1 MNSFTL
7 ALSTLVGTVVGAG
20 IFGIPFAMVQSGIVP
35 GLFYLFL
42 LGAIICLLHLFFG
55 EVCLRTS
62 GKHRLVGYA
71 AIYLGKRGKVVATL
85 TLLFV
90 LIGTLLAYLILVGEF
105 SEIVFGSFIPFSSTI
120 FTVVF
125 SSCAFFL
132 VLSGRQLITK
142 IEFFTNILFIAAIA
156 ALVVLAL
163 PHMKSFEVPL
173 FDVSNISNLFL
184 PFGVLLFA
192 FAGFEAVPEVMSFL
206 RDRNARTKLDNII
219 IWSSVVTGIFFLLFA
234 LVVIGVSG
242 LATSPDA
249 FSGLVPFLGQNIIA
263 FGALIGIVII
273 ADSFLVI
280 GNYLKN
286 SLRHDFQFPYV
297 PAALVALGVPLAL
310 FLLGFREFISV
321 VGVVG
326 GVMGAAE
333 GILVILM
340 FRKAKT
346 MGDRTPEYQIHV
358 PSFLIFI
365 LASILIGGAA
375 AELFL

>member
-7 ALSTLVGTVVGAG
+7 ALSTLVGTIVGAG
-20 IFGIPFAMVQSGIVP
+20 IFGIPFAMLKSGIVP

-42 LGAIICLLHLFFG
+42 LGGIICLLHLFFG

-71 AIYLGKRGKVVATL
+71 AIYLGKRGKVLATL

-90 LIGTLLAYLILVGEF
+90 LVGTLLAYLILVGEF
-105 SEIVFGSFIPFSSTI
+105 SEIVFGSFLPFSSTI

-125 SSCAFFL
+125 SICAFFL

-142 IEFFTNILFIAAIA
+142 IEFFTNIVFIAAIA
-156 ALVVLAL
+156 GLLVFAL
-163 PHMKSFEVPL
+163 PHVQSIAVPL
-173 FDVSNISNLFL
+173 FDFSNLSNLFL

-206 RDRNARTKLDNII
+206 RDRNARTKLDNVI
-219 IWSSVVTGIFFLLFA
+219 IWSSVVVGAFFLLFS
-234 LVVIGVSG
+234 LIVLGVSG
-242 LATSPDA
+242 LATTPDA
-249 FSGLVPFLGQNIIA
+249 FSGLVPFLGQSIIA
-263 FGALIGIVII
+263 FGALIGLLVI

-286 SLRHDFQFPYV
+286 SLRHDFSFPYV

-310 FLLGFREFISV
+310 FLLGFREFIAV

-326 GVMGAAE
+326 GVTGAVE
-333 GILVILM
+333 GVLVILL
-340 FRKAKT
+340 FRQAKT
-346 MGDRTPEYQIHV
+346 MGDRKPEYEIRAPFV
-358 PSFLIFI
+358 LLIL
-365 LASILIGGAA
+365 LAIILIGGAA
-375 AELFL
+375 AELLL

>member
-7 ALSTLVGTVVGAG
+7 ALSTLVGTIVGAG
-20 IFGIPFAMVQSGIVP
+20 IFGIPFAMLKSGIVP

-42 LGAIICLLHLFFG
+42 LGGIICLLHLFFG

-71 AIYLGKRGKVVATL
+71 AIYLGKRGKVLATL

-90 LIGTLLAYLILVGEF
+90 LVGTLLAYLILVGEF
-105 SEIVFGSFIPFSSTI
+105 SEIVFGSFLPFSSTI

-125 SSCAFFL
+125 SICAFFL

-142 IEFFTNILFIAAIA
+142 IEFFTNIVFIAAIA
-156 ALVVLAL
+156 GLLVFAL
-163 PHMKSFEVPL
+163 PHVQSIAVPL
-173 FDVSNISNLFL
+173 FDFSNLSNLFL

-206 RDRNARTKLDNII
+206 RDRNARTKLDNVIL
-219 IWSSVVTGIFFLLFA
+219 WSSVVVGAFFLLFS
-234 LVVIGVSG
+234 LIVLGVSG
-242 LATSPDA
+242 LATTPDA
-249 FSGLVPFLGQNIIA
+249 FSGLVPFLGQSIIA

-286 SLRHDFQFPYV
+286 SLRHDFNLPYV
-297 PAALVALGVPLAL
+297 PSALIALCVPLAL
-310 FLLGFREFISV
+310 FLLGFREFIAV

-326 GVMGAAE
+326 GVMGAVE
-333 GILVILM
+333 GVLVMLM

-346 MGDRTPEYQIHV
+346 MGDRKPEYEIRV
-358 PSFLIFI
+358 PSLFLFLLAGI
-365 LASILIGGAA
+365 LVAGAA
-375 AELFL
+375 AELLL

>member
-1 MNSFTL
+1 MNRFTV
-7 ALSTLVGTVVGAG
+7 ALSTLVGTIVGAG
-20 IFGIPFAMVQSGIVP
+20 IFGIPFAMVKSGIVP

-42 LGAIICLLHLFFG
+42 LGAIICLLHLLFG

-71 AIYLGKRGKVVATL
+71 LIYLGKQGKAIATL

-105 SEIVFGSFIPFSSTI
+105 SEIVFGSFLPFSSII
-120 FTVVF
+120 FTVLF
-125 SSCAFFL
+125 SVCAFFL

-142 IEFFTNILFIAAIA
+142 IEFFTNILFIGAIA
-156 ALVVLAL
+156 ILIVLAL
-163 PHMKSFEVPL
+163 PHVKSFEVPL
-173 FDVSNISNLFL
+173 VDVSSASNLFL

-192 FAGFEAVPEVMSFL
+192 FAGFEAIPEVMSFL
-206 RDRNARTKLDNII
+206 RDRNARTKLDNVIL
-219 IWSSVVTGIFFLLFA
+219 WSSIITGAFFLSFA
-234 LVVIGVSG
+234 LIVIGVSG

-297 PAALVALGVPLAL
+297 PAALIAMGVPLAL
-310 FLLGFREFISV
+310 FLFGFREFIV
-321 VGVVG
+321 VIGVVG
-326 GVMGAAE
+326 GVMGAVE
-333 GILVILM
+333 GLLIMLM
-340 FRKAKT
+340 FHKAKT
-346 MGDRTPEYQIHV
+346 MGDRIPEYQIRV
-358 PSFLIFI
+358 PVVLLFLLGAI
-365 LASILIGGAA
+365 LVGGAV
-375 AELFL
+375 AELLF

>member
-7 ALSTLVGTVVGAG
+7 ALSTLVGTIVGAG
-20 IFGIPFAMVQSGIVP
+20 IFGIPFAMLKSGIVP

-42 LGAIICLLHLFFG
+42 LGGIICLLHLFFG

-71 AIYLGKRGKVVATL
+71 AIYLGKRGKVLATL

-90 LIGTLLAYLILVGEF
+90 LVGTLLAYLILVGEF
-105 SEIVFGSFIPFSSTI
+105 SEIVFGSFLPFSSTI

-125 SSCAFFL
+125 SICAFFL

-142 IEFFTNILFIAAIA
+142 IEFFTNIVFIAAIA
-156 ALVVLAL
+156 GLLVFAL
-163 PHMKSFEVPL
+163 PHVQSIAVPL
-173 FDVSNISNLFL
+173 FDFSNLSNLFL

-206 RDRNARTKLDNII
+206 RDRNARTKLDNVI
-219 IWSSVVTGIFFLLFA
+219 IWSSVVVGAFFLLFS
-234 LVVIGVSG
+234 LIVLGVSG
-242 LATSPDA
+242 LATTPDA
-249 FSGLVPFLGQNIIA
+249 FSGLVPFLGQSIIA

-286 SLRHDFQFPYV
+286 SLRHDFNLPYV
-297 PAALVALGVPLAL
+297 PSALIALCVPLAL
-310 FLLGFREFISV
+310 FLLGFREFIAV

-326 GVMGAAE
+326 GVMGAVE
-333 GILVILM
+333 GVLVMLM

-346 MGDRTPEYQIHV
+346 MGDRKPEYEIRV
-358 PSFLIFI
+358 PSLFLFLLAGI
-365 LASILIGGAA
+365 LVAGAA
-375 AELFL
+375 AELLL

>member
-7 ALSTLVGTVVGAG
+7 ALSTLVGTIVGAG
-20 IFGIPFAMVQSGIVP
+20 IFGIPFAMVRSGIVP

-42 LGAIICLLHLFFG
+42 LGAIICLLHLLFG
-55 EVCLRTS
+55 EVCLRTA

-71 AIYLGKRGKVVATL
+71 QIYLGKQGKVLATL

-90 LIGTLLAYLILVGEF
+90 LVGALLAYLILVGEF

-120 FTVVF
+120 FTILF
-125 SSCAFFL
+125 SVCAFFL

-142 IEFFTNILFIAAIA
+142 IEFFTNILFIG
-156 ALVVLAL
+156 ALAVLIILAL
-163 PHMKSFEVPL
+163 PHVKGFEVPL
-173 FDVSNISNLFL
+173 FDFSNPSNLFL

-192 FAGFEAVPEVMSFL
+192 FAGFEAIPEVMSFL
-206 RDRNARTKLDNII
+206 RDRGGRTKLDNVI
-219 IWSSVVTGIFFLLFA
+219 IWSSVIVGAFFLLFS
-234 LVVIGVSG
+234 LIVIGVSG
-242 LATSPDA
+242 LTTSPDA
-249 FSGLVPFLGQNIIA
+249 FSGLVPFLGQSIIA
-263 FGALIGIVII
+263 FGALVGIVVI

-297 PAALVALGVPLAL
+297 PAALVAIGVPLAL

-326 GVMGAAE
+326 GVTGAAE
-333 GILVILM
+333 GILIMLM
-340 FRKAKT
+340 FHKAKT
-346 MGDRTPEYQIHV
+346 MGDRVPEYEIRV
-358 PSFLIFI
+358 PSIFLFL
-365 LASILIGGAA
+365 LATILIGGAIVG
-375 AELFL
+375 LFL

>member
-7 ALSTLVGTVVGAG
+7 ALSTLVGTIVGAG
-20 IFGIPFAMVQSGIVP
+20 IFGIPFVMLKSGIVP

-42 LGAIICLLHLFFG
+42 LGGIICLLHLFFG

-71 AIYLGKRGKVVATL
+71 AIYLGKRGKVAATL

-120 FTVVF
+120 FTVLF
-125 SSCAFFL
+125 SIGAFFL

-156 ALVVLAL
+156 ALIVFAL
-163 PHMKSFEVPL
+163 PHVKSIEVPL
-173 FDVSNISNLFL
+173 FDFSNLSNLFL

-206 RDRNARTKLDNII
+206 RDRNARTKLDNVI
-219 IWSSVVTGIFFLLFA
+219 IWSSVIVGAFFLVFSLI
-234 LVVIGVSG
+234 VIGVSG
-242 LATSPDA
+242 LATTPDA
-249 FSGLVPFLGQNIIA
+249 FSGLVPFLGQSIIA

-286 SLRHDFQFPYV
+286 SLRHDFNFPYA
-297 PAALVALGVPLAL
+297 PAALVAMGVPLAL

-326 GVMGAAE
+326 GVMGAVE

-346 MGDRTPEYQIHV
+346 MGDRKPEYEIRV
-358 PSFLIFI
+358 PSLFLFLLAGI
-365 LASILIGGAA
+365 LVAGAA
-375 AELFL
+375 AELLL

>member
-1 MNSFTL
+1 MTSFTL
-7 ALSTLVGTVVGAG
+7 ALSTLVGTIVGAG
-20 IFGIPFAMVQSGIVP
+20 IFGIPFAILKSGLVP

-42 LGAIICLLHLFFG
+42 LGGIICLLHLFFG

-71 AIYLGKRGKVVATL
+71 AIYLGKRGKAVATL

-105 SEIVFGSFIPFSSTI
+105 SEIVFGAFIPFSSTI
-120 FTVVF
+120 FTVLF
-125 SSCAFFL
+125 SIGALFL

-156 ALVVLAL
+156 ALIVFAL
-163 PHMKSFEVPL
+163 PHVKSIEVPL
-173 FDVSNISNLFL
+173 FAFSNFSNLFL

-206 RDRNARTKLDNII
+206 RDRNARTKLDNVI
-219 IWSSVVTGIFFLLFA
+219 IWSSVIVGAFFLVFSLI
-234 LVVIGVSG
+234 VIGVSG
-242 LATSPDA
+242 LATTPDA
-249 FSGLVPFLGQNIIA
+249 FSGLVPFLGQGIIA

-286 SLRHDFQFPYV
+286 SLRHDFNFPYA
-297 PAALVALGVPLAL
+297 PAALVAMGVPLAL

-326 GVMGAAE
+326 GVMGAVE

-340 FRKAKT
+340 FRKAKA
-346 MGDRTPEYQIHV
+346 MGDRIPEYQIRI
-358 PSFLIFI
+358 PAILLFI
-365 LASILIGGAA
+365 LGVILVGGAA
-375 AELFL
+375 AELLF

>member
-7 ALSTLVGTVVGAG
+7 ALSTLVGTIVGAG
-20 IFGIPFAMVQSGIVP
+20 IFGIPFAMMKSGIVP

-42 LGAIICLLHLFFG
+42 LGGIICLLHLFFG

-71 AIYLGKRGKVVATL
+71 ALYLGKRGKVLATI

-105 SEIVFGSFIPFSSTI
+105 SEIVFGQFIPFSSTI
-120 FTVVF
+120 FTVLF
-125 SSCAFFL
+125 SIGAFFL
-132 VLSGRQLITK
+132 VLSGRQLITR
-142 IEFFTNILFIAAIA
+142 IEFFTNLVFIAAIA
-156 ALVVLAL
+156 ALLIFAL
-163 PHMKSFEVPL
+163 PQVKGIEVPL
-173 FDVSNISNLFL
+173 FNFSNLSNLFL

-206 RDRNARTKLDNII
+206 RDRNARTKLDNVIV
-219 IWSSVVTGIFFLLFA
+219 WSSVAAGAFFLVFSLIV
-234 LVVIGVSG
+234 LGVSG
-242 LATSPDA
+242 SATTSDS

-286 SLRHDFQFPYV
+286 SLRHDFNFTYV
-297 PAALVALGVPLAL
+297 PAALVALGVPLVL
-310 FLLGFREFISV
+310 FLLGFREFIAV

-326 GVMGAAE
+326 GVMGAVE

-340 FRKAKT
+340 FRKAKI
-346 MGDRTPEYQIHV
+346 MGDRKPEYEMRV
-358 PSFLIFI
+358 PSLLLFLI
-365 LASILIGGAA
+365 AVILIAGAA
-375 AELFL
+375 AGLFL

>member
-7 ALSTLVGTVVGAG
+7 ALSTLVGTIVGAG
-20 IFGIPFAMVQSGIVP
+20 IFGIPFVMLKSGIVP

-42 LGAIICLLHLFFG
+42 LGGIICLLHLFFG

-62 GKHRLVGYA
+62 GKHRLVG
-71 AIYLGKRGKVVATL
+71 GKVAATL

-120 FTVVF
+120 FTVLF
-125 SSCAFFL
+125 SIGAFFL

-156 ALVVLAL
+156 ALIVFAL
-163 PHMKSFEVPL
+163 PHVKSIEVPL
-173 FDVSNISNLFL
+173 FDFSNLSNLFL

-206 RDRNARTKLDNII
+206 RDRKARTKLDNVI
-219 IWSSVVTGIFFLLFA
+219 IWSSVIVGAFFLIFSLI
-234 LVVIGVSG
+234 VIGVSG
-242 LATSPDA
+242 LATTPDA
-249 FSGLVPFLGQNIIA
+249 FSGLVPFLGQSIIA

-286 SLRHDFQFPYV
+286 SLRHDFNFPYA
-297 PAALVALGVPLAL
+297 PAALVAMGVPLAL

-326 GVMGAAE
+326 GVMGAVE

-346 MGDRTPEYQIHV
+346 MGDRVPEYQIRI
-358 PSFLIFI
+358 PAILLFLLGAI
-365 LASILIGGAA
+365 LVGGAA
-375 AELFL
+375 AELLF

>member
-7 ALSTLVGTVVGAG
+7 ALSTLVGTIIGAG

-105 SEIVFGSFIPFSSTI
+105 SEIVFGSFIPFSPTI

-125 SSCAFFL
+125 SVCAFFL

-142 IEFFTNILFIAAIA
+142 IEFFTNILFIGAIA
-156 ALVVLAL
+156 TLVVLAL
-163 PHMKSFEVPL
+163 PHMKNFEVPL
-173 FDVSNISNLFL
+173 FDVSSISNLFL

-219 IWSSVVTGIFFLLFA
+219 IWSSVIVGAFFLLFA

-365 LASILIGGAA
+365 LVSILIGGAL
-375 AELFL
+375 AELLL